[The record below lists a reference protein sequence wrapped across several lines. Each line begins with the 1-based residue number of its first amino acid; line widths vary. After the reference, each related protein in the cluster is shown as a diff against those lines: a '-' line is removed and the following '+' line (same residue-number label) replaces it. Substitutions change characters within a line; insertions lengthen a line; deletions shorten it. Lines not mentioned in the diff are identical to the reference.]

1 MNFIWYRNTH
11 RFIPENNRPE
21 DLWVF
26 FVYIR
31 FLAIQVFEE
40 ISFHDGVNIILGEKY
55 DDSSVKGRKTNGVGK
70 SMCIEFLDFCFLSDY
85 DKSRVAKIPKEVFP
99 LEKNVMLDLDIG
111 AETIIIK
118 RNREQADQPVII
130 REGKTVSF
138 DKLQDARDYLTGI
151 IFSELNGKTVPSFR
165 NLFSILMRDER
176 SEFKDIIKCHDLTKK
191 IPDDLTAHLFLL
203 GFSLEA
209 YKNTVETIKEIG
221 KITTVLSKE
230 KKELTQDG
238 QKKIS
243 DVRAEL
249 NALEDE
255 LKKLEDAIESFKT
268 NETFDSMEADLI
280 ELEELLDQLR
290 KRQKALRHDYEKIRK
305 MPKPEQIDDREIELV
320 YNQFKSELG
329 NAVVKSLNE
338 VVGFKNKI
346 EEFQRTLVNQKAKE
360 LESQLKSI
368 AEQIRVL
375 DDEYSEK
382 LKVIDKK
389 GVLKNLKVSLKIYE
403 AKKDSISHTKFLF
416 DQYEK
421 NEKKKRMLNLQK
433 TQQLME
439 IDSEIEQNKE
449 IMDDFI
455 DTILEIHESIMG
467 NKECSFSLQT
477 VDKARKKTPV
487 ELTLRIYDD
496 GSHSVDRTKVFIYD
510 MALLFNQYTRD
521 RHPLFLVHDNIFD
534 VDQDTLVQ
542 CLNYIYKQEEQYQDF
557 QYILTLNRDKIENE
571 EQRKLIQ
578 MDIDE
583 HQVAVFTKE
592 KKFLGRNYQEK

>member
-1 MNFIWYRNTH
+1 MVKEISRI
-11 RFIPENNRPE
+11 RLNRLYSE
-21 DLWVF
+21 SN
-26 FVYIR
+26 I
-31 FLAIQVFEE
+31 FEE

-70 SMCIEFLDFCFLSDY
+70 SMSIEFLDFGFLNDY
-85 DKSRVAKIPKEVFP
+85 EKSRIAKIPKEVFP
-99 LEKNVMLDLDIG
+99 LEENVILDLDIG
-111 AETIIIK
+111 DEAITIK
-118 RNREQADQPVII
+118 RNRKQADQPVII
-130 REGKTVSF
+130 REGRTVSF
-138 DKLQDARDYLTGI
+138 DKLQDAREYLTGL
-151 IFSELNGKTVPSFR
+151 IFPKLNGKKVPSFR

-176 SEFKDIIKCHDLTKK
+176 SEFTDIIKCHDLTKK
-191 IPDDLTAHLFLL
+191 IPDDLSAHLFLL

-209 YKNTVETIKEIG
+209 YKNTLETIKEIEAVN
-221 KITTVLSKE
+221 TVIAKD
-230 KKELTQDG
+230 KKELTQEG
-238 QKKIS
+238 KKKIS
-243 DVRAEL
+243 DVKAEL

-255 LKKLEDAIESFKT
+255 LQKLEDAIESFKT

-280 ELEELLDQLR
+280 ELEDLLDQLR
-290 KRQKALRHDYEKIRK
+290 KRQKALRYDYEKIRK

>member
-1 MNFIWYRNTH
+1 MGKEISRI
-11 RFIPENNRPE
+11 RLNRLYSE
-21 DLWVF
+21 SN
-26 FVYIR
+26 I
-31 FLAIQVFEE
+31 FEE

-70 SMCIEFLDFCFLSDY
+70 SMSIEFLDFGFLNDY
-85 DKSRVAKIPKEVFP
+85 EKSRIAKIPKEVFP
-99 LEKNVMLDLDIG
+99 LEENVILDLDIG
-111 AETIIIK
+111 DEAITIK
-118 RNREQADQPVII
+118 RNRKQADQPVII
-130 REGKTVSF
+130 REGRTVSF
-138 DKLQDARDYLTGI
+138 DKLQDAREYLTGL
-151 IFSELNGKTVPSFR
+151 IFPKLNGKKVPSFR
-165 NLFSILMRDER
+165 NLFSILMRNER
-176 SEFKDIIKCHDLTKK
+176 SEFTDIIKCHDLTKK
-191 IPDDLTAHLFLL
+191 IPDDLSAHLFLL

-209 YKNTVETIKEIG
+209 YKNTLETIKEIEAVN
-221 KITTVLSKE
+221 TVIAKD
-230 KKELTQDG
+230 KKELTQEG
-238 QKKIS
+238 KKKIS
-243 DVRAEL
+243 DVKAEL

-255 LKKLEDAIESFKT
+255 LQKLEDAIESFKT

-280 ELEELLDQLR
+280 ELEDLLDQLR
-290 KRQKALRHDYEKIRK
+290 KRQKALRYDYEKIRK

>member
-1 MNFIWYRNTH
+1 MGKEISRI
-11 RFIPENNRPE
+11 RLNRLYSE
-21 DLWVF
+21 SN
-26 FVYIR
+26 I
-31 FLAIQVFEE
+31 FEE

-70 SMCIEFLDFCFLSDY
+70 SMSIEFLDFGFLNDY
-85 DKSRVAKIPKEVFP
+85 EKSRIAKIPKEVFP
-99 LEKNVMLDLDIG
+99 LEENVILDLDIG
-111 AETIIIK
+111 DEAITIK
-118 RNREQADQPVII
+118 RNRKQADQPVII
-130 REGKTVSF
+130 REGRTVSF
-138 DKLQDARDYLTGI
+138 DKLQDAREYLTGL
-151 IFSELNGKTVPSFR
+151 IFPKLNGKKVPSFR

-176 SEFKDIIKCHDLTKK
+176 SEFTDIIKCHDLTKK
-191 IPDDLTAHLFLL
+191 IPDDLSAHLFLL

-209 YKNTVETIKEIG
+209 YKNTLETIKEIEAVN
-221 KITTVLSKE
+221 TVIAKD
-230 KKELTQDG
+230 KKELTQEG
-238 QKKIS
+238 KKKIS
-243 DVRAEL
+243 DVKAEL

-255 LKKLEDAIESFKT
+255 LQKLEDAIESFKT

-280 ELEELLDQLR
+280 ELEDLLDQLR
-290 KRQKALRHDYEKIRK
+290 KRQKALRYDYEKIRK

-338 VVGFKNKI
+338 VVGFKNKR

>member
-1 MNFIWYRNTH
+1 MGKEISRI
-11 RFIPENNRPE
+11 RLNRLYSE
-21 DLWVF
+21 SN
-26 FVYIR
+26 I
-31 FLAIQVFEE
+31 FEE

-70 SMCIEFLDFCFLSDY
+70 SMSIEFLDFGFLNDY
-85 DKSRVAKIPKEVFP
+85 EKSRIAKIPKEVFP
-99 LEKNVMLDLDIG
+99 LEENVILDLDIG
-111 AETIIIK
+111 DEAITIK
-118 RNREQADQPVII
+118 RNRKQADQPVII
-130 REGKTVSF
+130 REGRTVSF
-138 DKLQDARDYLTGI
+138 DKLQDAREYLTGL
-151 IFSELNGKTVPSFR
+151 IFPKLNGKKVPSFR

-176 SEFKDIIKCHDLTKK
+176 SEFTDIIKCHDLTKK
-191 IPDDLTAHLFLL
+191 IPDDLSAHLFLL

-209 YKNTVETIKEIG
+209 YKNTLETIKEIEAVN
-221 KITTVLSKE
+221 TVIAKD
-230 KKELTQDG
+230 KKELTQEG
-238 QKKIS
+238 KKKIS
-243 DVRAEL
+243 DVKAEL

-255 LKKLEDAIESFKT
+255 LQKLEDAIESFKT

-280 ELEELLDQLR
+280 ELEDLLDQLR
-290 KRQKALRHDYEKIRK
+290 KRQKALRYDYEKIRK

-467 NKECSFSLQT
+467 NKECSLSLQT
-477 VDKARKKTPV
+477 DGKAPKKTPV

>member
-1 MNFIWYRNTH
+1 MGKEISRI
-11 RFIPENNRPE
+11 RLNRLYSE
-21 DLWVF
+21 SN
-26 FVYIR
+26 I
-31 FLAIQVFEE
+31 FEE

-70 SMCIEFLDFCFLSDY
+70 SMSIEFLDFGFLNDY
-85 DKSRVAKIPKEVFP
+85 EKSRIAKIPKEVFP
-99 LEKNVMLDLDIG
+99 LEENVILDLDIG
-111 AETIIIK
+111 DEAITIK
-118 RNREQADQPVII
+118 RNRKQADQPVII
-130 REGKTVSF
+130 REGRTVSF
-138 DKLQDARDYLTGI
+138 DKLQDAREYLTGL
-151 IFSELNGKTVPSFR
+151 IFPKLNGKKVPSFR

-176 SEFKDIIKCHDLTKK
+176 SEFTDIIKCHDLTKK
-191 IPDDLTAHLFLL
+191 IPDDLSAHLFLL

-209 YKNTVETIKEIG
+209 YKNTLETIKEIEAVN
-221 KITTVLSKE
+221 TVIAKD
-230 KKELTQDG
+230 KKELTQEG
-238 QKKIS
+238 KKKIS
-243 DVRAEL
+243 DVKAEL

-255 LKKLEDAIESFKT
+255 LQKLEDAIESFKT

-280 ELEELLDQLR
+280 ELEDLLDQLR
-290 KRQKALRHDYEKIRK
+290 KRQKALRYDYEKIRK

-571 EQRKLIQ
+571 EAMIST
-578 MDIDE
+578 INNYI
-583 HQVAVFTKE
+583 
-592 KKFLGRNYQEK
+592 KKDK

>member
-1 MNFIWYRNTH
+1 MGKEISRI
-11 RFIPENNRPE
+11 RLNRLYSE
-21 DLWVF
+21 SN
-26 FVYIR
+26 I
-31 FLAIQVFEE
+31 FEE

-70 SMCIEFLDFCFLSDY
+70 SMSIEFLDFGFLNDY
-85 DKSRVAKIPKEVFP
+85 EKSRIAKIPKEVFP
-99 LEKNVMLDLDIG
+99 LEENVILDLDIG
-111 AETIIIK
+111 DEAITIK
-118 RNREQADQPVII
+118 RNRKQADQPVII
-130 REGKTVSF
+130 REGRTVSF
-138 DKLQDARDYLTGI
+138 DKLQDAREYLTGI
-151 IFSELNGKTVPSFR
+151 IFPKLNGKKVPSFR

-176 SEFKDIIKCHDLTKK
+176 SEFTDIIKCHDLTKK
-191 IPDDLTAHLFLL
+191 IPDDLSAHLFLL

-209 YKNTVETIKEIG
+209 YKNTLETIREIEAVN
-221 KITTVLSKE
+221 TVLAKD
-230 KKELTQDG
+230 KKELTQEG
-238 QKKIS
+238 KKKIS
-243 DVRAEL
+243 DVKAEL

-255 LKKLEDAIESFKT
+255 LQKLEDAIESFKT

-280 ELEELLDQLR
+280 ELEDLLDQLR
-290 KRQKALRHDYEKIRK
+290 KRQKALRYDYEKIRK

-375 DDEYSEK
+375 DDQYSEK

-389 GVLKNLKVSLKIYE
+389 GVLKNLKISLKIYE

-467 NKECSFSLQT
+467 NKECSFSIQT

-578 MDIDE
+578 MNIDE

>member
-1 MNFIWYRNTH
+1 MGKEIKRIRLNRLYS
-11 RFIPENNRPE
+11 ENN
-21 DLWVF
+21 
-26 FVYIR
+26 
-31 FLAIQVFEE
+31 VFEE

-99 LEKNVMLDLDIG
+99 LEENVMLDLDIG

-130 REGKTVSF
+130 RGGKTVSF
-138 DKLQDARDYLTGI
+138 DKLQDARDYLAGI

-305 MPKPEQIDDREIELV
+305 LPKPEQIDDREIELV

-346 EEFQRTLVNQKAKE
+346 EDFQRTLVNQKAKE

-368 AEQIRVL
+368 AEQIRIL

-382 LKVIDKK
+382 LKIIDKK
-389 GVLKNLKVSLKIYE
+389 GVLKNLKISLKIYE
-403 AKKDSISHTKFLF
+403 AKKESISRTKFLF
-416 DQYEK
+416 EQYEK
-421 NEKKKRMLNLQK
+421 HEKKKRILNLQK
-433 TQQLME
+433 TQQIME
-439 IDSEIEQNKE
+439 IETEIEQNE
-449 IMDDFI
+449 EMMDSFTE
-455 DTILEIHESIMG
+455 TILQIHEFIMG
-467 NKECSFSLQT
+467 NRECSFSIQT
-477 VDKARKKTPV
+477 IDKAQSKTPV
-487 ELTLRIYDD
+487 ELVLRIYDD
-496 GSHSVDRTKVFIYD
+496 GSRSVDRTKVFIYD

-534 VDQDTLVQ
+534 VDQDTLVR
-542 CLNYIYKQEEQYQDF
+542 CLNYIYGQEEQYQDF

-571 EQRKLIQ
+571 EQRKLIR

-592 KKFLGRNYQEK
+592 KKFLKRNYQEQ

>member
-1 MNFIWYRNTH
+1 MGKEISRI
-11 RFIPENNRPE
+11 RLNRLYSE
-21 DLWVF
+21 SN
-26 FVYIR
+26 I
-31 FLAIQVFEE
+31 FEE

-70 SMCIEFLDFCFLSDY
+70 SMSIEFLDFGFLNDY
-85 DKSRVAKIPKEVFP
+85 EKSRIAKIPKEVFP
-99 LEKNVMLDLDIG
+99 LEENVILDLDIG
-111 AETIIIK
+111 DEAITIK
-118 RNREQADQPVII
+118 RNRKQADQPVII
-130 REGKTVSF
+130 REGRTVSF
-138 DKLQDARDYLTGI
+138 DKLQDAREYLTGL
-151 IFSELNGKTVPSFR
+151 IFPKLNGKKVPSFR

-176 SEFKDIIKCHDLTKK
+176 SEFTDIIKCHDLTKK
-191 IPDDLTAHLFLL
+191 IPDDLSAHLFLL

-209 YKNTVETIKEIG
+209 YKNTLETIKEIEAVN
-221 KITTVLSKE
+221 TVIAKD
-230 KKELTQDG
+230 KKELTQEG
-238 QKKIS
+238 KKKIS
-243 DVRAEL
+243 DVKAEL

-255 LKKLEDAIESFKT
+255 LQKLEDAIESFKT

-280 ELEELLDQLR
+280 ELEDLLDQLR
-290 KRQKALRHDYEKIRK
+290 KRQKALRYDYEKIRK

-320 YNQFKSELG
+320 YDQFKSELG

>member
-1 MNFIWYRNTH
+1 MGKEISRI
-11 RFIPENNRPE
+11 RLNRLYSE
-21 DLWVF
+21 SN
-26 FVYIR
+26 I
-31 FLAIQVFEE
+31 FEE

-70 SMCIEFLDFCFLSDY
+70 SMSIEFLDFGFLNDY
-85 DKSRVAKIPKEVFP
+85 EKSRIAKIPKEVFP
-99 LEKNVMLDLDIG
+99 LEENVILDLDIG
-111 AETIIIK
+111 DEAITIK
-118 RNREQADQPVII
+118 RNRKQADQPVII
-130 REGKTVSF
+130 REGRTVSF
-138 DKLQDARDYLTGI
+138 DKLQDAREYLTGL
-151 IFSELNGKTVPSFR
+151 IFPKLNGKKVPSFR

-176 SEFKDIIKCHDLTKK
+176 SEFTDIIKCHDLTKK
-191 IPDDLTAHLFLL
+191 IPDDLSAHLFLL

-209 YKNTVETIKEIG
+209 YKNTLETIKEIEAVN
-221 KITTVLSKE
+221 TVIAKD
-230 KKELTQDG
+230 KKELTQEG
-238 QKKIS
+238 KKKIS
-243 DVRAEL
+243 DVKAEL

-255 LKKLEDAIESFKT
+255 LQKLEDAIESFKT

-280 ELEELLDQLR
+280 ELEDLLDQLR
-290 KRQKALRHDYEKIRK
+290 KRQKALRYDYEKIRK

-403 AKKDSISHTKFLF
+403 AKKDSVSHTKFLF

>member
-1 MNFIWYRNTH
+1 MGKEINRIRLNRLYS
-11 RFIPENNRPE
+11 ENN
-21 DLWVF
+21 
-26 FVYIR
+26 I
-31 FLAIQVFEE
+31 FEE
-40 ISFHDGVNIILGEKY
+40 IIFHDGVNIILGEKY
-55 DDSSVKGRKTNGVGK
+55 DDRSVKGRKTNGVGK
-70 SMCIEFLDFCFLSDY
+70 SMSIEFLDFCFLNDY
-85 DKSRVAKIPKEVFP
+85 DKSRIVKIPKGVFP
-99 LEKNVMLDLDIG
+99 VEENVILDLDIG
-111 AETIIIK
+111 IEAVTIK
-118 RNREQADQPVII
+118 RNCKQADKPIII

-138 DKLQDARDYLTGI
+138 DKIQDARDYLTGI
-151 IFSELNGKTVPSFR
+151 IFSKLNGKKVPSFR

-176 SEFKDIIKCHDLTKK
+176 SEFTGIIKCHDLTKK
-191 IPDDLTAHLFLL
+191 IPDDLSAHLYLL
-203 GFSLEA
+203 GFSLET
-209 YKNTVETIKEIG
+209 YKNTIETIKEIEAVS
-221 KITTVLSKE
+221 TVLTKE

-238 QKKIS
+238 KKKIS

-255 LKKLEDAIESFKT
+255 LQKLEDAIESFKT
-268 NETFDSMEADLI
+268 NESFDAMEADLI
-280 ELEELLDQLR
+280 ELEDLLDQLR
-290 KRQKALRHDYEKIRK
+290 KRQKALRYDYEKIRK

-329 NAVVKSLNE
+329 NAIVKSLNE

-346 EEFQRTLVNQKAKE
+346 EEFQRMLVNQKAKE
-360 LESQLKSI
+360 LEAQLKNV
-368 AEQIRVL
+368 AEQIRIL

-382 LKVIDKK
+382 LKIIDKK
-389 GVLKNLKVSLKIYE
+389 GILKNLKVSLKIYE
-403 AKKDSISHTKFLF
+403 AKKEATSHTKFLF
-416 DQYEK
+416 EQYEK

-439 IDSEIEQNKE
+439 IDNEIEQNKK
-449 IMDDFI
+449 IIDDFT
-455 DTILEIHESIMG
+455 DTILQIHEFIMG
-467 NKECSFSLQT
+467 NKECSFSIQT
-477 VDKARKKTPV
+477 IDKARRKTPV

-542 CLNYIYKQEEQYQDF
+542 CLNYLYKQEEQYQDF
-557 QYILTLNRDKIENE
+557 QYILTLNRDKIESE

-578 MDIDE
+578 MNIDE

-592 KKFLGRNYQEK
+592 KKFLRRDYQEK

>member
-1 MNFIWYRNTH
+1 MGKEISRI
-11 RFIPENNRPE
+11 RLNRLYSE
-21 DLWVF
+21 SN
-26 FVYIR
+26 I
-31 FLAIQVFEE
+31 FEE

-70 SMCIEFLDFCFLSDY
+70 SMSIEFLDFGFLNDY
-85 DKSRVAKIPKEVFP
+85 EKSRIAKIPKEVFP
-99 LEKNVMLDLDIG
+99 LEENVILDLDIG
-111 AETIIIK
+111 DEAITIK
-118 RNREQADQPVII
+118 RNRKQADQPVII
-130 REGKTVSF
+130 REGRTVSF
-138 DKLQDARDYLTGI
+138 DKLQDAREYLTGL
-151 IFSELNGKTVPSFR
+151 IFPKLNGKKVPSFR

-176 SEFKDIIKCHDLTKK
+176 SEFTDIIKCHDLTKK
-191 IPDDLTAHLFLL
+191 IPDDLSAHLFLL

-209 YKNTVETIKEIG
+209 YKNTLETIKEIEAVN
-221 KITTVLSKE
+221 TVIAKD
-230 KKELTQDG
+230 KKELTQEG
-238 QKKIS
+238 KKKIS
-243 DVRAEL
+243 DVKAEL

-255 LKKLEDAIESFKT
+255 LQKLEDAIESFKT

-280 ELEELLDQLR
+280 ELEDLLDQLR
-290 KRQKALRHDYEKIRK
+290 KRQKALRYDYEKIRK

-496 GSHSVDRTKVFIYD
+496 ESHSVDRTKVFIYD

>member
-1 MNFIWYRNTH
+1 
-11 RFIPENNRPE
+11 
-21 DLWVF
+21 
-26 FVYIR
+26 
-31 FLAIQVFEE
+31 
-40 ISFHDGVNIILGEKY
+40 
-55 DDSSVKGRKTNGVGK
+55 
-70 SMCIEFLDFCFLSDY
+70 
-85 DKSRVAKIPKEVFP
+85 
-99 LEKNVMLDLDIG
+99 
-111 AETIIIK
+111 
-118 RNREQADQPVII
+118 
-130 REGKTVSF
+130 
-138 DKLQDARDYLTGI
+138 
-151 IFSELNGKTVPSFR
+151 
-165 NLFSILMRDER
+165 MRDER
-176 SEFKDIIKCHDLTKK
+176 SEFTDIIKCHDLTKK
-191 IPDDLTAHLFLL
+191 IPDDLSAHLFLL

-209 YKNTVETIKEIG
+209 YKNTLETIKEIEAVN
-221 KITTVLSKE
+221 TVIAKD
-230 KKELTQDG
+230 KKELTQEG
-238 QKKIS
+238 KKKIS
-243 DVRAEL
+243 DVKAEL

-255 LKKLEDAIESFKT
+255 LQKLEDAIESFKT

-280 ELEELLDQLR
+280 ELEDLLDQLR
-290 KRQKALRHDYEKIRK
+290 KR
-305 MPKPEQIDDREIELV
+305 
-320 YNQFKSELG
+320 QFKSELG

-557 QYILTLNRDKIENE
+557 QYILTLNRNKIENE

>member
-1 MNFIWYRNTH
+1 MGKEIKRIRLNRLYS
-11 RFIPENNRPE
+11 ENN
-21 DLWVF
+21 
-26 FVYIR
+26 
-31 FLAIQVFEE
+31 VFEE

-99 LEKNVMLDLDIG
+99 LEENVMLDLDIG

-230 KKELTQDG
+230 KKELMQDG

-346 EEFQRTLVNQKAKE
+346 EDFQRTLVNQKAKE

-368 AEQIRVL
+368 AEQIRIL

-382 LKVIDKK
+382 LKIIDKK
-389 GVLKNLKVSLKIYE
+389 GVLKNLKISLKIYE
-403 AKKDSISHTKFLF
+403 AKKESISRTKFLF
-416 DQYEK
+416 EQYEK
-421 NEKKKRMLNLQK
+421 HEKKKRILNLQK
-433 TQQLME
+433 TQQIME
-439 IDSEIEQNKE
+439 IETEIEQNE
-449 IMDDFI
+449 EMMDSFTE
-455 DTILEIHESIMG
+455 TILQIHEFIMG
-467 NKECSFSLQT
+467 NRECSFSIQT
-477 VDKARKKTPV
+477 IDKAQNKTPV
-487 ELTLRIYDD
+487 ELVLRIYDD
-496 GSHSVDRTKVFIYD
+496 GSRSVDRTKVFIYD

-534 VDQDTLVQ
+534 VDQDTLVR
-542 CLNYIYKQEEQYQDF
+542 CLNYIYSQEEQYQDF

-571 EQRKLIQ
+571 EQRKLIR

>member
-1 MNFIWYRNTH
+1 MGKEINRIRLNRLYS
-11 RFIPENNRPE
+11 ENN
-21 DLWVF
+21 
-26 FVYIR
+26 I
-31 FLAIQVFEE
+31 FEE
-40 ISFHDGVNIILGEKY
+40 IIFHDGVNIILGEKY

-99 LEKNVMLDLDIG
+99 LEENVILDLDIG

-130 REGKTVSF
+130 RGGKTVSF

-230 KKELTQDG
+230 KRELTQDG

-346 EEFQRTLVNQKAKE
+346 EDFQRTLVNQKAKE

-368 AEQIRVL
+368 AEQIRIL

-382 LKVIDKK
+382 LKIIDKK
-389 GVLKNLKVSLKIYE
+389 GVLKNLKISLKIYE
-403 AKKDSISHTKFLF
+403 AKKESISRTKFLF
-416 DQYEK
+416 EQYEK
-421 NEKKKRMLNLQK
+421 HEKKKRILNLQK
-433 TQQLME
+433 TQQIME
-439 IDSEIEQNKE
+439 IETEIEQNE
-449 IMDDFI
+449 EMMDSFME
-455 DTILEIHESIMG
+455 TILQIHEFIMG
-467 NKECSFSLQT
+467 NRECSFSIQT
-477 VDKARKKTPV
+477 IDKAQSKTPV
-487 ELTLRIYDD
+487 ELVLRIYDD
-496 GSHSVDRTKVFIYD
+496 GSRSVDRTKVFIYD

-534 VDQDTLVQ
+534 VDQDTLVR
-542 CLNYIYKQEEQYQDF
+542 CLNYIYSQEEQYQDF

-571 EQRKLIQ
+571 EQRKLIR

>member
-1 MNFIWYRNTH
+1 MGKEISRI
-11 RFIPENNRPE
+11 RLNRLYSE
-21 DLWVF
+21 SN
-26 FVYIR
+26 I
-31 FLAIQVFEE
+31 FEE

-70 SMCIEFLDFCFLSDY
+70 SMSIEFLDFGFLNDY
-85 DKSRVAKIPKEVFP
+85 EKSRIAKIPKEVFP
-99 LEKNVMLDLDIG
+99 LEENVILDLDIG
-111 AETIIIK
+111 DEAITIK
-118 RNREQADQPVII
+118 RNRKQADQPVII
-130 REGKTVSF
+130 REGRTVSF
-138 DKLQDARDYLTGI
+138 DKLQDAREYLTGL
-151 IFSELNGKTVPSFR
+151 IFPKLNGKKVPSFR

-176 SEFKDIIKCHDLTKK
+176 SEFTDIIKCHDLTKK
-191 IPDDLTAHLFLL
+191 IPDDLSAHLFLL

-209 YKNTVETIKEIG
+209 YKNTLETIKEIEAVN
-221 KITTVLSKE
+221 TVIAKD
-230 KKELTQDG
+230 KKELTQEG
-238 QKKIS
+238 KKKIS
-243 DVRAEL
+243 DVKAEL

-255 LKKLEDAIESFKT
+255 LQKLEDAIESFKT

-280 ELEELLDQLR
+280 ELEDLLDQLR
-290 KRQKALRHDYEKIRK
+290 KRQKALRYDYEKIRK

-368 AEQIRVL
+368 AEQIRLL

>member
-1 MNFIWYRNTH
+1 MGKEISRI
-11 RFIPENNRPE
+11 RLNRLYSE
-21 DLWVF
+21 SN
-26 FVYIR
+26 I
-31 FLAIQVFEE
+31 FEE

-70 SMCIEFLDFCFLSDY
+70 SMSIEFLDFGFLNDY
-85 DKSRVAKIPKEVFP
+85 EKSRIAKIPKEVFP
-99 LEKNVMLDLDIG
+99 LEENVILDLDIG
-111 AETIIIK
+111 DEAITIK
-118 RNREQADQPVII
+118 RNRKQADQPVII
-130 REGKTVSF
+130 REGRAVSF
-138 DKLQDARDYLTGI
+138 DKLQDAREYLTGL
-151 IFSELNGKTVPSFR
+151 IFPKLNGKKVPSFR

-176 SEFKDIIKCHDLTKK
+176 SEFTDIIKCHDLTKK
-191 IPDDLTAHLFLL
+191 IPDDLSAHLFLL

-209 YKNTVETIKEIG
+209 YKNTLETIKEIEAVN
-221 KITTVLSKE
+221 TVIAKD
-230 KKELTQDG
+230 KKELTQEG
-238 QKKIS
+238 KKKIS
-243 DVRAEL
+243 DVKAEL

-255 LKKLEDAIESFKT
+255 LQKLEDAIESFKT

-280 ELEELLDQLR
+280 ELEDLLDQLR
-290 KRQKALRHDYEKIRK
+290 KRQKALRYDYEKIRK

>member
-1 MNFIWYRNTH
+1 MGKEIKRIRLNRLYS
-11 RFIPENNRPE
+11 ENN
-21 DLWVF
+21 
-26 FVYIR
+26 
-31 FLAIQVFEE
+31 VFEE

-99 LEKNVMLDLDIG
+99 LEENVMLDLDIG

-130 REGKTVSF
+130 RGGKTVSF

-290 KRQKALRHDYEKIRK
+290 KRQKALRYDYEKIRK

-346 EEFQRTLVNQKAKE
+346 EDFQRTLVNQKAKE

-368 AEQIRVL
+368 AEQIRIL

-382 LKVIDKK
+382 LKIIDKK
-389 GVLKNLKVSLKIYE
+389 GVLKNLKISLKIYE
-403 AKKDSISHTKFLF
+403 AKKESISRTKFLF
-416 DQYEK
+416 EQYEK
-421 NEKKKRMLNLQK
+421 HEKKKRILNLQK
-433 TQQLME
+433 TQQIME
-439 IDSEIEQNKE
+439 IETEIEQNE
-449 IMDDFI
+449 EMMDSFTE
-455 DTILEIHESIMG
+455 TILQIHEFIMG
-467 NKECSFSLQT
+467 NRECSFSIQT
-477 VDKARKKTPV
+477 IDKAQSKTPV
-487 ELTLRIYDD
+487 ELVLRIYDD
-496 GSHSVDRTKVFIYD
+496 GSRSVDRTKVFIYD

-534 VDQDTLVQ
+534 VDQDTLVR
-542 CLNYIYKQEEQYQDF
+542 CLNYIYGQEEQYQDF

-571 EQRKLIQ
+571 EQRKLIR

-592 KKFLGRNYQEK
+592 KKFLKRNYQEQ

>member
-1 MNFIWYRNTH
+1 MGKEISRI
-11 RFIPENNRPE
+11 RLNRLYSE
-21 DLWVF
+21 SN
-26 FVYIR
+26 I
-31 FLAIQVFEE
+31 FEE

-70 SMCIEFLDFCFLSDY
+70 SMSIEFLDFGFLNDY
-85 DKSRVAKIPKEVFP
+85 EKSRIAKIPKEVFP
-99 LEKNVMLDLDIG
+99 LEENVILDLDIG
-111 AETIIIK
+111 DEAITIK
-118 RNREQADQPVII
+118 RNRKQADQPVII
-130 REGKTVSF
+130 REGRTVSF
-138 DKLQDARDYLTGI
+138 DKLQDAREYLTGL
-151 IFSELNGKTVPSFR
+151 IFPKLNGKKVPSFR

-176 SEFKDIIKCHDLTKK
+176 SEFTDIIKCHDLTKK
-191 IPDDLTAHLFLL
+191 IPDDLSAHLFLL

-209 YKNTVETIKEIG
+209 YKNTLETIKEIEAVN
-221 KITTVLSKE
+221 TVIAKD
-230 KKELTQDG
+230 KKELTQEG
-238 QKKIS
+238 KKKIS
-243 DVRAEL
+243 EL

-255 LKKLEDAIESFKT
+255 LQKLEDAIESFKT

-280 ELEELLDQLR
+280 ELEDLLDQLR
-290 KRQKALRHDYEKIRK
+290 KRQKALRYDYEKIRK

>member
-1 MNFIWYRNTH
+1 MGKEISRI
-11 RFIPENNRPE
+11 RLNRLYSE
-21 DLWVF
+21 SN
-26 FVYIR
+26 I
-31 FLAIQVFEE
+31 FEE

-70 SMCIEFLDFCFLSDY
+70 SMSIEFLDFGFLNDY
-85 DKSRVAKIPKEVFP
+85 EKSRIAKIPKEVFP
-99 LEKNVMLDLDIG
+99 LEENVILDLDIG
-111 AETIIIK
+111 DEAITIK
-118 RNREQADQPVII
+118 RNRKQADQPVII
-130 REGKTVSF
+130 REGRTVSF
-138 DKLQDARDYLTGI
+138 DKLQDAREYLTGL
-151 IFSELNGKTVPSFR
+151 IFPKLNGKKVPSFR

-176 SEFKDIIKCHDLTKK
+176 SEFTDIIKCHDLTKK
-191 IPDDLTAHLFLL
+191 IPDDLSAHLFLL

-209 YKNTVETIKEIG
+209 YKNTLETIKEIEAVN
-221 KITTVLSKE
+221 TVIAKD
-230 KKELTQDG
+230 KKELTQEG
-238 QKKIS
+238 KKKIS
-243 DVRAEL
+243 DVKAEL

-255 LKKLEDAIESFKT
+255 LQKLEDAIESFKT

-280 ELEELLDQLR
+280 ELEDLLDQLR
-290 KRQKALRHDYEKIRK
+290 KRQKALRYDYEKIRK

-416 DQYEK
+416 DQYKK

>member
-1 MNFIWYRNTH
+1 MGKEISRI
-11 RFIPENNRPE
+11 RLNRLYSE
-21 DLWVF
+21 SN
-26 FVYIR
+26 I
-31 FLAIQVFEE
+31 FEE
-40 ISFHDGVNIILGEKY
+40 ISFHDGVNILLGEKY

-70 SMCIEFLDFCFLSDY
+70 SMSIEFLDFGFLNDY
-85 DKSRVAKIPKEVFP
+85 EKSRIAKIPKEVFP
-99 LEKNVMLDLDIG
+99 LEENVILDLDIG
-111 AETIIIK
+111 DEAITIK
-118 RNREQADQPVII
+118 RNRKQADQPVII
-130 REGKTVSF
+130 REGRTVSF
-138 DKLQDARDYLTGI
+138 DKLQDAREYLTGL
-151 IFSELNGKTVPSFR
+151 IFPKLNGKKVPSFR

-176 SEFKDIIKCHDLTKK
+176 SEFTDIIKCHDLTKK
-191 IPDDLTAHLFLL
+191 IPDDLSAHLFLL

-209 YKNTVETIKEIG
+209 YKNTLETIKEIEAVN
-221 KITTVLSKE
+221 TVIAKD
-230 KKELTQDG
+230 KKELTQEG
-238 QKKIS
+238 KKKIS
-243 DVRAEL
+243 DVKAEL

-255 LKKLEDAIESFKT
+255 LQKLEDAIESFKT

-280 ELEELLDQLR
+280 ELEDLLDQLR
-290 KRQKALRHDYEKIRK
+290 KRQKALRYDYEKIRK

-455 DTILEIHESIMG
+455 DSILEIHESIMG

-487 ELTLRIYDD
+487 ELTLRFYDD
-496 GSHSVDRTKVFIYD
+496 GSHSVDRTNVFIYD

>member
-1 MNFIWYRNTH
+1 MGKEISRI
-11 RFIPENNRPE
+11 RLNRLYSE
-21 DLWVF
+21 SN
-26 FVYIR
+26 I
-31 FLAIQVFEE
+31 FEE

-70 SMCIEFLDFCFLSDY
+70 SMSIEFLDFGFLNDY
-85 DKSRVAKIPKEVFP
+85 EKSRIAKISKEVFP
-99 LEKNVMLDLDIG
+99 LEENVILDLDIG
-111 AETIIIK
+111 DEAITIK
-118 RNREQADQPVII
+118 RNRKQADQPVII
-130 REGKTVSF
+130 REGRTVSF
-138 DKLQDARDYLTGI
+138 DKLQDAREYLTGI
-151 IFSELNGKTVPSFR
+151 IFPKLNGKKVPSFR

-176 SEFKDIIKCHDLTKK
+176 SEFTDIIKCHDLTKK
-191 IPDDLTAHLFLL
+191 IPDDLSAHLFLL

-209 YKNTVETIKEIG
+209 YKNTLETIREIEAVN
-221 KITTVLSKE
+221 TVLAKD
-230 KKELTQDG
+230 KKELTQEG
-238 QKKIS
+238 KKKIS
-243 DVRAEL
+243 DVKAEL

-255 LKKLEDAIESFKT
+255 LQKLEDAIESFKT

-280 ELEELLDQLR
+280 ELEDLLDQLR
-290 KRQKALRHDYEKIRK
+290 KRQKALRYDYEKIRK

-467 NKECSFSLQT
+467 NKECSFSIQT

-578 MDIDE
+578 MNIDE

>member
-1 MNFIWYRNTH
+1 MGKEIKRIRLNRLYS
-11 RFIPENNRPE
+11 ENN
-21 DLWVF
+21 
-26 FVYIR
+26 
-31 FLAIQVFEE
+31 VFEE

-99 LEKNVMLDLDIG
+99 LEENVILDLDIG

-130 REGKTVSF
+130 RGGKTVSF

-230 KKELTQDG
+230 KRELTQDG

-346 EEFQRTLVNQKAKE
+346 EDFQRTLVNQKAKE

-368 AEQIRVL
+368 AEQIRIL

-382 LKVIDKK
+382 LKIIDKK
-389 GVLKNLKVSLKIYE
+389 GVLKNLKISLKIYE
-403 AKKDSISHTKFLF
+403 AKKESISRTKFLF
-416 DQYEK
+416 EQYEK
-421 NEKKKRMLNLQK
+421 HEKKKRILNLQK
-433 TQQLME
+433 TQQIME
-439 IDSEIEQNKE
+439 IETEIEQNE
-449 IMDDFI
+449 EMMDSFME
-455 DTILEIHESIMG
+455 TILQIHEFIMG
-467 NKECSFSLQT
+467 NRECSFSIQT
-477 VDKARKKTPV
+477 IDKAQSKTPV
-487 ELTLRIYDD
+487 ELVLRIYDD
-496 GSHSVDRTKVFIYD
+496 GSRSVDRTKVFIYD

-534 VDQDTLVQ
+534 VDQDTLVR
-542 CLNYIYKQEEQYQDF
+542 CLNYIYCQEEQYQDF

-571 EQRKLIQ
+571 EQRKLIR

>member
-1 MNFIWYRNTH
+1 MGKEIKRIRLNRLYS
-11 RFIPENNRPE
+11 ENN
-21 DLWVF
+21 
-26 FVYIR
+26 
-31 FLAIQVFEE
+31 VFEE
-40 ISFHDGVNIILGEKY
+40 IVFHDGVNIILGEKY

-85 DKSRVAKIPKEVFP
+85 DKSRIAKIPKEVFP
-99 LEKNVMLDLDIG
+99 LEENVILDLETG

-346 EEFQRTLVNQKAKE
+346 EDFQRTLVNQKAKE

-368 AEQIRVL
+368 AEQIRIL

-382 LKVIDKK
+382 LKIIDKK
-389 GVLKNLKVSLKIYE
+389 GVLKNLKISLKIYE
-403 AKKDSISHTKFLF
+403 AKKESISRTKFLF
-416 DQYEK
+416 EQYEK
-421 NEKKKRMLNLQK
+421 HEKKKRILNLQK
-433 TQQLME
+433 TQQIME
-439 IDSEIEQNKE
+439 IETEIEQNE
-449 IMDDFI
+449 EMMDSFME
-455 DTILEIHESIMG
+455 TILQIHEFIMG
-467 NKECSFSLQT
+467 NRECSFSIQT
-477 VDKARKKTPV
+477 IDRAQSKTPV
-487 ELTLRIYDD
+487 ELVLRIYDD
-496 GSHSVDRTKVFIYD
+496 GSRSVDRTKVFIYD

-542 CLNYIYKQEEQYQDF
+542 CLNYIYRQEEQYQDF

-571 EQRKLIQ
+571 EQRKQIR

-592 KKFLGRNYQEK
+592 KKFLKRNYQEQ

>member
-1 MNFIWYRNTH
+1 MGKEISRI
-11 RFIPENNRPE
+11 RLNRLYSE
-21 DLWVF
+21 SN
-26 FVYIR
+26 I
-31 FLAIQVFEE
+31 FEE

-70 SMCIEFLDFCFLSDY
+70 SMSIEFLDFGFLNDY
-85 DKSRVAKIPKEVFP
+85 EKSRIAKIPKEVFP
-99 LEKNVMLDLDIG
+99 LEENVILDLDIG
-111 AETIIIK
+111 DEAITIK
-118 RNREQADQPVII
+118 RNRKQADQPVII
-130 REGKTVSF
+130 REGRTVSF
-138 DKLQDARDYLTGI
+138 DKLQDAREYLTGL
-151 IFSELNGKTVPSFR
+151 IFPKLNGKKVPSFR

-176 SEFKDIIKCHDLTKK
+176 SEFTDIIKCHDLTKK
-191 IPDDLTAHLFLL
+191 IPDDLSAHLFLL

-209 YKNTVETIKEIG
+209 YKNTLETIKEIE
-221 KITTVLSKE
+221 TVNTVIAKD
-230 KKELTQDG
+230 KKELTQEG
-238 QKKIS
+238 KKKIS
-243 DVRAEL
+243 DVKAEL

-255 LKKLEDAIESFKT
+255 LQKLEDAIESFKT

-280 ELEELLDQLR
+280 ELEDLLDQLR
-290 KRQKALRHDYEKIRK
+290 KRQKALRYDYEKIRK

>member
-1 MNFIWYRNTH
+1 MGKEISRI
-11 RFIPENNRPE
+11 RLNRLYSE
-21 DLWVF
+21 SN
-26 FVYIR
+26 I
-31 FLAIQVFEE
+31 FEE
-40 ISFHDGVNIILGEKY
+40 ISFHDGVNIILGEKC
-55 DDSSVKGRKTNGVGK
+55 DESSVKGRKTNGVGK
-70 SMCIEFLDFCFLSDY
+70 SMSIEFLDFGFLNDY
-85 DKSRVAKIPKEVFP
+85 EKSRIAKIPKEVFP
-99 LEKNVMLDLDIG
+99 LEENVILDLDIG
-111 AETIIIK
+111 DEAITIK
-118 RNREQADQPVII
+118 RNRKQADQPVII

-138 DKLQDARDYLTGI
+138 DKLQDAREYLTGI
-151 IFSELNGKTVPSFR
+151 IFPKLNGKKVPSFR

-176 SEFKDIIKCHDLTKK
+176 SEFADIIKCHDLTKK
-191 IPDDLTAHLFLL
+191 IPDDLSAHLFLL

-209 YKNTVETIKEIG
+209 YKNTLETIKEIDAVNTILT
-221 KITTVLSKE
+221 KD
-230 KKELTQDG
+230 KKELTQEG
-238 QKKIS
+238 KKKIS
-243 DVRAEL
+243 DVKAEL

-255 LKKLEDAIESFKT
+255 LQKLEDAIESFKT
-268 NETFDSMEADLI
+268 NETFDAMEADLI
-280 ELEELLDQLR
+280 ELEDLLDQLR
-290 KRQKALRHDYEKIRK
+290 KRQKALRYDYEKIRK

-375 DDEYSEK
+375 DDAYSEK

-449 IMDDFI
+449 IIDDFI
-455 DTILEIHESIMG
+455 NTILEIHESIMG
-467 NKECSFSLQT
+467 NKECSFSIQT
-477 VDKARKKTPV
+477 VDKARRKTPV

>member
-1 MNFIWYRNTH
+1 MGKEISRI
-11 RFIPENNRPE
+11 RLNRLYSE
-21 DLWVF
+21 SN
-26 FVYIR
+26 I
-31 FLAIQVFEE
+31 FEE

-70 SMCIEFLDFCFLSDY
+70 SMSIEFLDFGFLNDY
-85 DKSRVAKIPKEVFP
+85 EKSRIAKIPKEVFP
-99 LEKNVMLDLDIG
+99 LEENVILDLDIG
-111 AETIIIK
+111 DEAITIK
-118 RNREQADQPVII
+118 RNRKQADQPVII
-130 REGKTVSF
+130 REGRTVSF
-138 DKLQDARDYLTGI
+138 DKLQDAREYLTGL
-151 IFSELNGKTVPSFR
+151 IFPKLNGKKVPSFR

-176 SEFKDIIKCHDLTKK
+176 SEFTDIIKCHDLTKK
-191 IPDDLTAHLFLL
+191 IPDDLSAHLFLL

-209 YKNTVETIKEIG
+209 YKNTLETIKEIEAVN
-221 KITTVLSKE
+221 TVIAKD
-230 KKELTQDG
+230 KKELTQEG
-238 QKKIS
+238 KKKIS
-243 DVRAEL
+243 DVKAEL
-249 NALEDE
+249 NA
-255 LKKLEDAIESFKT
+255 LEDAIESFKT

-280 ELEELLDQLR
+280 ELEDLLDQLR
-290 KRQKALRHDYEKIRK
+290 KRQKALRYDYEKIRK

>member
-1 MNFIWYRNTH
+1 MGKEISRI
-11 RFIPENNRPE
+11 RLNRLYSE
-21 DLWVF
+21 SN
-26 FVYIR
+26 I
-31 FLAIQVFEE
+31 FEE

-70 SMCIEFLDFCFLSDY
+70 SMSIEFLDFGFLNDY
-85 DKSRVAKIPKEVFP
+85 EKSRIAKIPKEVFP
-99 LEKNVMLDLDIG
+99 LEENVILDLDIG
-111 AETIIIK
+111 DEAITIK
-118 RNREQADQPVII
+118 RNRKQADQPVII
-130 REGKTVSF
+130 REGRTVSF
-138 DKLQDARDYLTGI
+138 DKLQDAREYLTGL
-151 IFSELNGKTVPSFR
+151 IFPKLNGKKVPSFR

-176 SEFKDIIKCHDLTKK
+176 SEFTDIIKCHDLTKK
-191 IPDDLTAHLFLL
+191 IPDDLSAHLFLL

-209 YKNTVETIKEIG
+209 YKNTLETIKEIEAVN
-221 KITTVLSKE
+221 TVIAKD
-230 KKELTQDG
+230 KKELTQEG
-238 QKKIS
+238 KKKIS
-243 DVRAEL
+243 DVKAEL

-255 LKKLEDAIESFKT
+255 LQKLEDAIESFKT

-280 ELEELLDQLR
+280 ELEDLLDQLR
-290 KRQKALRHDYEKIRK
+290 KRQKALRYDYEKIRK

-329 NAVVKSLNE
+329 NAVVKC
-338 VVGFKNKI
+338 FKNKI

>member
-1 MNFIWYRNTH
+1 MGKEISRI
-11 RFIPENNRPE
+11 RLNRLYSE
-21 DLWVF
+21 SN
-26 FVYIR
+26 I
-31 FLAIQVFEE
+31 FEE

-70 SMCIEFLDFCFLSDY
+70 SMSIEFLDFGFLNDY
-85 DKSRVAKIPKEVFP
+85 EKSRIAKIPKEVFP
-99 LEKNVMLDLDIG
+99 LEENVILDLDIG
-111 AETIIIK
+111 DEAITIK
-118 RNREQADQPVII
+118 RNRKQADQPVII
-130 REGKTVSF
+130 REGRTVSF
-138 DKLQDARDYLTGI
+138 DKLQDAREYLTGL
-151 IFSELNGKTVPSFR
+151 IFPKLNGKKVPSFR

-176 SEFKDIIKCHDLTKK
+176 SEFTDIIKCHDLTKK
-191 IPDDLTAHLFLL
+191 IPDDLSAHLFLL

-209 YKNTVETIKEIG
+209 YKNTLETIKEIEAVN
-221 KITTVLSKE
+221 TVIAKD
-230 KKELTQDG
+230 KKELTQEG
-238 QKKIS
+238 KKKIS
-243 DVRAEL
+243 DVKAEL

-255 LKKLEDAIESFKT
+255 LQKLEDAIESFKT

-280 ELEELLDQLR
+280 ELEDLLDQLR
-290 KRQKALRHDYEKIRK
+290 KRQKALRYDYEKIRK

-542 CLNYIYKQEEQYQDF
+542 CLNYLYKQEEQYQDF
-557 QYILTLNRDKIENE
+557 QYILTLNRDKIESE

-578 MDIDE
+578 MNIDE

-592 KKFLGRNYQEK
+592 KKFLRRDYQEK

>member
-1 MNFIWYRNTH
+1 MGKEIKRIRLNRLYS
-11 RFIPENNRPE
+11 ENN
-21 DLWVF
+21 
-26 FVYIR
+26 
-31 FLAIQVFEE
+31 VFEE

-99 LEKNVMLDLDIG
+99 LEENVILDLDIG

-130 REGKTVSF
+130 RGGKTVSF

-151 IFSELNGKTVPSFR
+151 VFSELNGKTVPSFR

-230 KKELTQDG
+230 KRELTQDG

-268 NETFDSMEADLI
+268 NETFESMEADLI

-346 EEFQRTLVNQKAKE
+346 EDFQRTLVNQKAKE

-368 AEQIRVL
+368 AEQIRIL

-382 LKVIDKK
+382 LKIIDKK
-389 GVLKNLKVSLKIYE
+389 GVLKNLKISLKIYE
-403 AKKDSISHTKFLF
+403 AKKESISRTKFLF
-416 DQYEK
+416 EQYEK
-421 NEKKKRMLNLQK
+421 HEKKKRILNLQK
-433 TQQLME
+433 TQQIME
-439 IDSEIEQNKE
+439 IETEIEQNE
-449 IMDDFI
+449 EMMDSFME
-455 DTILEIHESIMG
+455 TILQIHEFIMG
-467 NKECSFSLQT
+467 NRECSFSIQT
-477 VDKARKKTPV
+477 IDKAQSKTPV
-487 ELTLRIYDD
+487 ELVLRIYDD
-496 GSHSVDRTKVFIYD
+496 GSRSVDRTKVFIYD

-521 RHPLFLVHDNIFD
+521 RHPLFLVQDNIFD
-534 VDQDTLVQ
+534 VDQDTLVR
-542 CLNYIYKQEEQYQDF
+542 CLNYIYSQEEQYQDF

-571 EQRKLIQ
+571 EQRKLIR

>member
-1 MNFIWYRNTH
+1 MGKEISRI
-11 RFIPENNRPE
+11 RLNRLYSE
-21 DLWVF
+21 SN
-26 FVYIR
+26 I
-31 FLAIQVFEE
+31 FEE

-70 SMCIEFLDFCFLSDY
+70 SMSIEFLDFGFLNDY
-85 DKSRVAKIPKEVFP
+85 EKSRIAKIPKEVFP
-99 LEKNVMLDLDIG
+99 LEENVILDLDIG
-111 AETIIIK
+111 DEAITIK
-118 RNREQADQPVII
+118 RNRKQADQPVII
-130 REGKTVSF
+130 REGRTVSF
-138 DKLQDARDYLTGI
+138 DKLQDAREYLTGL
-151 IFSELNGKTVPSFR
+151 IFPKLNGKKVPSFR

-176 SEFKDIIKCHDLTKK
+176 SEFTDIIKCHDLTKK
-191 IPDDLTAHLFLL
+191 IPDYLSAHLFLL

-209 YKNTVETIKEIG
+209 YKNTLETIKEIEAVN
-221 KITTVLSKE
+221 TVIAKD
-230 KKELTQDG
+230 KKELTQEG
-238 QKKIS
+238 KKKIS
-243 DVRAEL
+243 DVKAEL

-255 LKKLEDAIESFKT
+255 LQKLEDAIESFKT

-280 ELEELLDQLR
+280 ELEDLLDQLR
-290 KRQKALRHDYEKIRK
+290 KRQKALRYDYEKIRK